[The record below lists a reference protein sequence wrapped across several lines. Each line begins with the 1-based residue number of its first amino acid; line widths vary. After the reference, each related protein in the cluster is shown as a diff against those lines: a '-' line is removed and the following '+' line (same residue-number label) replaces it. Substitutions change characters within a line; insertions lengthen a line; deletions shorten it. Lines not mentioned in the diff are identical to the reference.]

1 MIFPRAFN
9 TSPVPTEA
17 HVALVLAGF
26 IALVVFQSIALVK
39 GQDFSAAAFGEA
51 MGILLGGGGVAAVG
65 QGFLTRSRA
74 RSVTTGTAGMAQAGA
89 SATPDN
95 PDK

>member
-1 MIFPRAFN
+1 MILPRAFN
-9 TSPVPTEA
+9 ASPVPTEA

-51 MGILLGGGGVAAVG
+51 MGILLGGGGVAAFG
-65 QGFLTRSRA
+65 QGFLTRSRTHA
-74 RSVTTGTAGMAQAGA
+74 GTAGMAQAGA
-89 SATPDN
+89 SAKPDN
-95 PDK
+95 PDA